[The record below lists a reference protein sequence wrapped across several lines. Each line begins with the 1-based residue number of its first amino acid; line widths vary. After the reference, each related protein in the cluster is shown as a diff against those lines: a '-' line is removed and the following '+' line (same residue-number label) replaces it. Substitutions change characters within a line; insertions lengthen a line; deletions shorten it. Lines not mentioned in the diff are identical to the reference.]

1 MLDFSAKRKR
11 NCARPAGD
19 SEANGELTGM
29 TRMTAGADVNKKGT
43 YILIIKVQIFLE
55 GYKKLLPILNV
66 FFLAIGEIMITPIIA
81 NCKIAEILI
90 ESGTEISAILQLT
103 ISRFSPYELM
113 NFIIIITS
121 YSR

>member
-1 MLDFSAKRKR
+1 
-11 NCARPAGD
+11 
-19 SEANGELTGM
+19 M

-90 ESGTEISAILQLT
+90 ESGTEISAISQLT